1 MGKLQSKH
9 GAKSP
14 LGKAVHRTGRVSMEA
29 TECFLVNAQLNRAFE
44 EQIWKKRSSQDLA
57 NYNMDESLS
66 ELSICLDTKCGH
78 VPLRVELPPQVGE
91 TETSRVLKLDQGEG
105 NDDEKGDK
113 ANNLSI
119 EEFECGVQFEGTENS
134 KQEWSFTLYDFDGHG
149 RITKEDLASL
159 LKALYDAV
167 GSSIRLPPNGAKTL
181 KLRLTV
187 GQDRTQVHTLTTSK
201 PLAGGKRK
209 ENSSSKGKSPQD
221 VKGTTK
227 QQQFS
232 RLNNLTRTSVKCNN
246 QTQDANGQGQGPNP
260 GEVTEG
266 SARKQ
271 LSPEDQQQL
280 VELVQE
286 NMERNHVKQL
296 RRHHSEYHNSD
307 KPNTRGGTE
316 TAMRLLAVRTKPPP
330 APLPPRQPRQPPRW
344 PWRRWVADRR
354 RARTVV
360 TTTST
365 GRRGQQQPQQ
375 RQTLEQPLVARR
387 RGGWCGQRKRRS
399 PPLRSH
405 DVSAGGG
412 GGNKCDNSKRES
424 ENVQRVSAH
433 QQFLQ
438 QNHLRSRS
446 FDPQDTTVRA
456 AKSGG
461 GGVGGGGGN
470 GAAAAAEPSAAGGLA
485 VWEEEVRRTN
495 TADSGRSAYL
505 VTCLPPCRRT
515 TTGGTDTGRK
525 TTTWPCSRWRR
536 GSSASTPGTW
546 TGSEVAATEAAS

>member
-1 MGKLQSKH
+1 MSFFRGCL
-9 GAKSP
+9 
-14 LGKAVHRTGRVSMEA
+14 R
-29 TECFLVNAQLNRAFE
+29 
-44 EQIWKKRSSQDLA
+44 
-57 NYNMDESLS
+57 SLS
-66 ELSICLDTKCGH
+66 I
-78 VPLRVELPPQVGE
+78 VELPPQVGE